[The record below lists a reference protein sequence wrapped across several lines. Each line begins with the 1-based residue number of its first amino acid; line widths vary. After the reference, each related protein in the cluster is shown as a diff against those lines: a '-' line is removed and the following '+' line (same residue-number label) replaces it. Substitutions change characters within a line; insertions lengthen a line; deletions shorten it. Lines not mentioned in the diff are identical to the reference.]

1 MGMIMKEKSSP
12 PTPEQ
17 IAELNADI
25 GTQLLADIV
34 KLINACETDKPPV
47 VAHALCHAL
56 VQFIMATEATDEE
69 MPTFS
74 EAGKTAIAILRH
86 MIKYTKYGVGLNDEV
101 IDLRTN
107 QEISPG
113 GFRQ

>member
-1 MGMIMKEKSSP
+1 MIMKEKPSP

-17 IAELNADI
+17 IAELNASAEV
-25 GTQLLADIV
+25 QLLDDII
-34 KLINACETDKPPV
+34 KLTIAYKINEPPV
-47 VAHALCHAL
+47 IARALCL
-56 VQFIMATEATDEE
+56 GLIQFIMAKETTDEE

-74 EAGKTAIAILRH
+74 EAGKTAIEILRH
-86 MIKYTKYGVGLNDEV
+86 IIKYTRYGVGLNNEV